1 MYEDLTVLVVD
12 RDERCRLALV
22 TALRRL
28 GLRALGLTLVEE
40 AVGLLDGIDAEIAL
54 VRGAEADDERAIA
67 ELRRRTPLVLV
78 TPAMSSTEETVVE
91 LLRAL
96 GRPEEAAH
104 LN

>member
-1 MYEDLTVLVVD
+1 MLYEDLTVLVID
-12 RDERCRLALV
+12 RDERCRVAVV

-28 GLRALGLTLVEE
+28 GLRALGLTLPEE
-40 AVGLLDGIDAEIAL
+40 AVSLLAGMDAEVAL
-54 VRGAEADDERAIA
+54 VRCEEDEPALE
-67 ELRRRTPLVLV
+67 ELRQKMPLVVV
-78 TPAMSSTEETVVE
+78 TPAESSTEETVVE